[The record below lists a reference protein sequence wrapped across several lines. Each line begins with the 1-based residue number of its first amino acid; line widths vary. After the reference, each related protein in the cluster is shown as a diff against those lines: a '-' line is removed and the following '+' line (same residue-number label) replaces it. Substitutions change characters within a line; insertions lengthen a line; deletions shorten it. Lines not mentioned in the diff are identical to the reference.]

1 MAKLYA
7 ELTSDKGG
15 RVVGKG
21 GESFVIAEMKSG
33 NKTIFSLAFDG
44 NQCQLNW
51 YDKNK
56 VITMSKTYWKD
67 DTHQLNS

>member
-21 GESFVIAEMKSG
+21 GEHFTEMKVTHNNRHLWTIHAGQSG
-33 NKTIFSLAFDG
+33 TLTITRNGKTIAFHS
-44 NQCQLNW
+44 LNW
-51 YDKNK
+51 PP
-56 VITMSKTYWKD
+56 TA
-67 DTHQLNS
+67 